1 MKNYYY
7 LCNLLTDNK
16 NKQNNY
22 TNKMKVNKLFLLI
35 ITMTVGVAVTSCV
48 DIPQMKQ
55 TSFETLTVKK
65 GLTQVEQT
73 HSATI
78 IGKTNVKITPMV
90 SGILT
95 AIKVQPGQIVKKGQ
109 LLFVIDQRQAQIEI
123 SNAKANLQAAEA
135 QMNTAKLEM
144 ESNANLFQ
152 KGIVSDYMYK
162 TAQDAYN
169 RSVAAVAQAKAAVS
183 AAKLSLDYCN
193 VTSPVSGIVGAVP
206 VELGQMVSAGV
217 ELTTISENSDVRA
230 RYSVSENDLLAI
242 ADSTSATSLKEY
254 IATSPQVKLR
264 LKDGSEYPYPG
275 RLSSITG
282 VMDARTGTLTIEAV
296 FPNPQGSLTSGLQ
309 GTVVV
314 PQQLNDVIVVPN
326 TAVVRIQD
334 KTLVYRVG
342 ADSCAVGTVVTARE
356 INGKEFVVT
365 DGLKPGDIIV
375 AKGASNVQDKQRVL
389 F

>member
-1 MKNYYY
+1 
-7 LCNLLTDNK
+7 
-16 NKQNNY
+16 
-22 TNKMKVNKLFLLI
+22 MKVKFFS
-35 ITMTVGVAVTSCV
+35 VFAVVVTAVLSLTSCV
-48 DIPQMKQ
+48 DVPKQ
-55 TSFETLTVKK
+55 TQTSYETLTVKR
-65 GLTQVEQT
+65 GDAEIEQT

-78 IGKTNVKITPMV
+78 IGKTNVRITPMV
-90 SGILT
+90 SGTLT

-123 SNAKANLQAAEA
+123 ANAKANLQAAEA

-144 ESNANLFQ
+144 ESNGNLFQ

-169 RSVAAVAQAKAAVS
+169 RAVAAVAQAKAAVS
-183 AAKLSLDYCN
+183 AAKLNLDYCN

-230 RYSVSENDLLAI
+230 RYSVSESDLLAI
-242 ADSTSATSLKEY
+242 ADSTDAKSLKEY
-254 IATSPQVKLR
+254 IAKSPDVKLR

-275 RLSSITG
+275 RLSNITG
-282 VMDARTGTLTIEAV
+282 VLDARTGTMTLEAV
-296 FPNPQGSLTSGLQ
+296 FPNPTGGLTSGLQ

-314 PQQLNDVIVVPN
+314 PQRLHDVIIVPN

-334 KTLVYRVG
+334 KTLVYKVG
-342 ADSCAVGTVVTARE
+342 ADSCAVSTIVTAQE
-356 INGKEFVVT
+356 INGKEFVIT
-365 DGLKPGDIIV
+365 DGLKPGDVVV
-375 AKGASNVQDKQRVL
+375 AKGASNVQDKQKVL
-389 F
+389 FAK